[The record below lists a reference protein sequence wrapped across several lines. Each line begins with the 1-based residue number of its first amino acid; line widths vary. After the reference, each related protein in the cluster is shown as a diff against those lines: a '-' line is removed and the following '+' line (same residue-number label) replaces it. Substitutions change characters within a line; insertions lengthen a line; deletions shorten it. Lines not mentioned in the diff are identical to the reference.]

1 MSQSTGFDAPAHTV
15 PSSLLDWPAPSVSHE
30 APTAQLDALAQL
42 GALISS
48 SHSPNAELM
57 PQARRLTEQ
66 AGGHRLAP
74 GHFCAVLL
82 DISDRIGRVPPATWL
97 SICRGLALG
106 ASIPH
111 QGALPLPLSQAARRL
126 MSTLSL
132 PAARRLALA
141 QALMLDPA

>member
-1 MSQSTGFDAPAHTV
+1 MSQSTGFDAPVHPV
-15 PSSLLDWPAPSVSHE
+15 PSPLDDWPAPAVSHE
-30 APTAQLDALAQL
+30 PPMAQLDALAQL
-42 GALISS
+42 GELIAS
-48 SHSPNAELM
+48 SHGPRADLM
-57 PQARRLTEQ
+57 PRARRLTEQ

-82 DISDRIGRVPPATWL
+82 DVSDRIGRVPPATWL

-106 ASIPH
+106 ASIPN

-126 MSTLSL
+126 LSTLSL
-132 PAARRLALA
+132 PAARRLAMA

>member
-1 MSQSTGFDAPAHTV
+1 MSQSTGIEAPAHAV
-15 PSSLLDWPAPSVSHE
+15 PPSLIDWPAPSASPD

-42 GALISS
+42 GELISS
-48 SHSPNAELM
+48 SHSPCADLM
-57 PQARRLTEQ
+57 PHARRLTEQ

-82 DISDRIGRVPPATWL
+82 DVSDRIGRVPPATWL

-126 MSTLSL
+126 LSTLSL
-132 PAARRLALA
+132 PAARRLAMA